1 MFTQP
6 QCLFYQMQILIDQ
19 NASEFLFQITLACND
34 SHVMLRDVMIEV
46 TVKNSFFFKDREH
59 CRVLRKKSMK
69 ELQISNFIVRA
80 I

>member
-6 QCLFYQMQILIDQ
+6 QCLSYQMQILIDQ

-46 TVKNSFFFKDREH
+46 TVKNSLFF
-59 CRVLRKKSMK
+59 
-69 ELQISNFIVRA
+69 
-80 I
+80 